1 MKIRASTLALVLM
14 AVATTTIV
22 VITAWMPDLD
32 MSLAQRLF
40 DPITKKFPATSFSSL
55 DLLRQQGAASIVAV
69 LACVGAALLTKFLL
83 PRRPLLIPG
92 RAIIF
97 LALTLAIG
105 PGLLVNVALKSH
117 WGRPRPVE
125 VVQFGGNERFVPWWQ
140 SNGTC
145 TSNCSFVSGES
156 SIAAWLFA
164 PAVLMPPPWR
174 AAAIGAAAIFTITI
188 SAVRMAFGGHFFTD
202 VAFGALM
209 TLLVIWLTYGLIFRW
224 PRTRLDERAIDRRIS
239 KFSFRLRRL
248 VFGKTRQ
255 QVRTFRPPAAE

>member
-1 MKIRASTLALVLM
+1 MRIRPSTLALLLI
-14 AVATTTIV
+14 AIATLTIV
-22 VITAWMPDLD
+22 MLLTWMPDLD

-40 DPITKKFPATSFSSL
+40 DPISKKFPAASITSL
-55 DLLRQQGAASIVAV
+55 EILRQQGAASIAGV
-69 LACVGAALLTKFLL
+69 LACIGAAMLTKFLL

-125 VVQFGGNERFVPWWQ
+125 IVQFGGHEHFVPWWR
-140 SNGTC
+140 SDGAC
-145 TSNCSFVSGES
+145 TSNCSFVSGET

-164 PAVLMPPPWR
+164 PAVLLPPPWR
-174 AAAIGAAAIFTITI
+174 AAAMGAAAIFTLTI
-188 SAVRMAFGGHFFTD
+188 GAVRMAFGGHFFTD
-202 VAFGALM
+202 VAFGALV

-224 PRTRLDERAIDRRIS
+224 PRTRLDEQAIDRRLS
-239 KFSFRLRRL
+239 RFSFRLHRL
-248 VFGKTRQ
+248 LRKARQ
-255 QVRTFRPPAAE
+255 P